1 MNSQP
6 YEDELT
12 GQKMASARI
21 TIPVEHAPAPQR
33 FKHLPAGVERHLRLD
48 LRVLL
53 NQGNGTWEMTNAIA
67 DELAMH
73 ILRNFKVEEK

>member
-1 MNSQP
+1 LQNS
-6 YEDELT
+6 ELT
-12 GQKMASARI
+12 PLGKVK
-21 TIPVEHAPAPQR
+21 P
-33 FKHLPAGVERHLRLD
+33 GVERHLRLD

-53 NQGNGTWEMTNAIA
+53 NKGDGTWSQTNAVA